1 MLFGTYEHNIDGKNR
16 IFVPA
21 SFRAVLGDEYI
32 YRYCPSKRFPKIQL
46 YSREFYERNAPVATG
61 IVIERADQIASTVNF
76 FGTGEATCDSQGRII
91 INPRIAKKA
100 GLTKECVIIGCGVY
114 AEIMSADVYDRFLD
128 SLDEKSDDADLAH
141 DSETKVKNSLIAQG
155 AYVDRGNL
163 SGNEGE

>member
-1 MLFGTYEHNIDGKNR
+1 MLVGTHEHNIDGKNR

-46 YSREFYERNAPVATG
+46 YSREFFERSAPVATG
-61 IVIERADQIASTVNF
+61 IVTERELELAYAQKF

-91 INPRIAKKA
+91 INPRIARKA
-100 GLTKECVIIGCGVY
+100 GLTKECVIIGCGVF
-114 AEIMSADVYDRFLD
+114 AEIMAADVYDSYLD
-128 SLDEKSDDADLAH
+128 SLDERSDDADLAYE
-141 DSETKVKNSLIAQG
+141 SEAKFKNSLIAQG

-163 SGNEGE
+163 SKIEGE